1 MFNVKISLFAR
12 TRDLEHNI
20 DSLHDKII
28 EMTMVFKEAVDIY
41 LQEQRSEKYRQTS
54 KKIKIIEHDSD
65 TLRREIESKL
75 YEQNLIPDLRG
86 NILELVENLDRVV
99 NLFDEVAHKFYIERP
114 DIPEEYHN
122 KLKELVNQV
131 ADCAENM
138 AIASRAFFRD
148 LVTLR
153 DYSKKVYL
161 LEHQSDKT
169 AAKLRNDVF
178 DSNLDLAHK
187 MQINNFIEEV
197 ENKGGGPS
205 TDFFADNDV
214 AFIEHRE
221 LLTQQL
227 REIKKLQIDNEFAP
241 VSYAKITLRQ
251 SALAKS
257 HCPTH
262 AIFKPD
268 ITPIVGAGEL
278 GELYVEL
285 TPESIERV
293 SCKMDKAET
302 TTNKKNI
309 DGKDIPY
316 PSRIRSEIGAIDH
329 ISQHTKSDKRKF
341 SIKEAIEWLSDSR
354 SGGAY
359 IVELFEDPPAKKDWD
374 TLSIQK
380 RQLFSTFINGLEN
393 FGSGLYALKIKQDKG
408 AAVLYGIKLEEAK
421 DKILEEIEKELL

>member
-1 MFNVKISLFAR
+1 M
-12 TRDLEHNI
+12 
-20 DSLHDKII
+20 
-28 EMTMVFKEAVDIY
+28 
-41 LQEQRSEKYRQTS
+41 
-54 KKIKIIEHDSD
+54 
-65 TLRREIESKL
+65 
-75 YEQNLIPDLRG
+75 G
-86 NILELVENLDRVV
+86 NSPIQVV
-99 NLFDEVAHKFYIERP
+99 LN
-114 DIPEEYHN
+114 
-122 KLKELVNQV
+122 
-131 ADCAENM
+131 
-138 AIASRAFFRD
+138 
-148 LVTLR
+148 T
-153 DYSKKVYL
+153 
-161 LEHQSDKT
+161 
-169 AAKLRNDVF
+169 
-178 DSNLDLAHK
+178 
-187 MQINNFIEEV
+187 NNFIEEV

-359 IVELFEDPPAKKDWD
+359 IVELFEDPPAKKRLGHIKY
-374 TLSIQK
+374 TKKTIIQYIHK
-380 RQLFSTFINGLEN
+380 WT
-393 FGSGLYALKIKQDKG
+393 
-408 AAVLYGIKLEEAK
+408 
-421 DKILEEIEKELL
+421 